1 MKKRFHSMKF
11 FFLKYKF
18 YFILSFLI
26 LVAGFILSDVV
37 YHKPRVP
44 RTEEEFLE
52 TLATGEQLFNA
63 HRFEEAREYLIY
75 PANHGYPKAQF
86 LLAQMYYHSWGVEQD
101 LNQALEYYQKAATQI
116 VQAKYM
122 VASMAFR
129 GETKSVPKGTATAM
143 LIQAAYSGYKK
154 AQNDLGI
161 YYNDASPNNFVERDG
176 KLIVIDIGESS
187 FIDPLRPGVPNLH
200 FELPNWSGRALP
212 DLRRLQL

>member
-161 YYNDASPNNFVERDG
+161 YYLMSADYEQAYYWLSLGGGGASERAKKALQTASENLTDYQRGLLDAEIKGFVAR
-176 KLIVIDIGESS
+176 K
-187 FIDPLRPGVPNLH
+187 
-200 FELPNWSGRALP
+200 
-212 DLRRLQL
+212 